1 MAQPTEA
8 GERFTRRLSG
18 LPVSSGL
25 APGPDDEFDA
35 ERIGG
40 SEGAR
45 RGGAVGRGR
54 GFVWVQPRRVA
65 DRVPVARGR
74 RLLLGVRGG
83 LEADRDAQVAATG
96 RERNPPEGG
105 VG

>member
-1 MAQPTEA
+1 MMSLTRSGSADRRAHA
-8 GERFTRRLSG
+8 GAGRL
-18 LPVSSGL
+18 
-25 APGPDDEFDA
+25 DA
-35 ERIGG
+35 DAHRL
-40 SEGAR
+40 
-45 RGGAVGRGR
+45 
-54 GFVWVQPRRVA
+54 VQPRRVA
-65 DRVPVARGR
+65 DRVPDARGR